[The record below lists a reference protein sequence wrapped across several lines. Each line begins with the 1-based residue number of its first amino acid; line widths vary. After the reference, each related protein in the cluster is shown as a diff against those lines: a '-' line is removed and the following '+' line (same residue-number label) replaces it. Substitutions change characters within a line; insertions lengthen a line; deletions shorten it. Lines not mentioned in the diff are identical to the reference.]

1 MAVLQ
6 PKSSLPPKQKKPA
19 GIKENRIFNIVNV
32 IFMTVF
38 TIIIIFPIWDV
49 VVGSFSSSASVSSPG
64 IRLWPE
70 QFSLDAYRIVFNDPT
85 IWNAFIISVLKTV
98 IGVTTSVFFTA
109 MVAYAMSK
117 QDLIGR
123 KLFIALGVGTMFFSG
138 GMIPI
143 YLLMRSLGLLDNFLV
158 YIIPAL
164 FSFYNML
171 ILMNFFR
178 EIPVSLEE
186 SARIDGAGVWR
197 IFLQIILPLSTP
209 VLAVIALFNGVYQWN
224 DFMTAR
230 LYITNE
236 ALYPIQMKLYEII
249 VQQQAANMQNVV
261 GSVIIP
267 TSSQTIQLA
276 TIVVATVPIVLVY
289 PFLQRFLIS
298 GMMIGAVKE

>member
-1 MAVLQ
+1 M
-6 PKSSLPPKQKKPA
+6 
-19 GIKENRIFNIVNV
+19 
-32 IFMTVF
+32 
-38 TIIIIFPIWDV
+38 
-49 VVGSFSSSASVSSPG
+49 
-64 IRLWPE
+64 
-70 QFSLDAYRIVFNDPT
+70 
-85 IWNAFIISVLKTV
+85 
-98 IGVTTSVFFTA
+98 
-109 MVAYAMSK
+109 
-117 QDLIGR
+117 
-123 KLFIALGVGTMFFSG
+123 
-138 GMIPI
+138 
-143 YLLMRSLGLLDNFLV
+143 
-158 YIIPAL
+158 
-164 FSFYNML
+164 
-171 ILMNFFR
+171 
-178 EIPVSLEE
+178 EE